1 MVFARFGHC
10 GERQSHRSR
19 QAHIFFTHK
28 GKFIKI
34 SITDDTVRFH
44 AEKHGCIAIYSS
56 STLYLLQG
64 VPLSSLAH
72 IEEEKGKTCK
82 VKSISN

>member
-1 MVFARFGHC
+1 MVFRKLRTLRRTPKSSQQAG
-10 GERQSHRSR
+10 
-19 QAHIFFTHK
+19 AHILHAQRENSQ
-28 GKFIKI
+28 I

-72 IEEEKGKTCK
+72 IEDEKGKRQ
-82 VKSISN
+82 NM